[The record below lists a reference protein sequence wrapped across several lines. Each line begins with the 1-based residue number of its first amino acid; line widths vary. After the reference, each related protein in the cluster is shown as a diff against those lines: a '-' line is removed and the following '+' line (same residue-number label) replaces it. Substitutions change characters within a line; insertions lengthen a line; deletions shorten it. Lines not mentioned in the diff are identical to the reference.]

1 MKVRETTTRQGS
13 VMTNLQD
20 YADWQNLPS
29 MFFKQAEKY
38 GDAPF
43 LWTKDGETDEFV
55 PTSWNDAADQVRAL
69 ARSLYK
75 IGVRPGDRVLL
86 VSENRTEWGIAD
98 LAIMCVGALTVP
110 AYTTNT
116 ERDHLHAIED
126 SGAGIAIISTKKLAQ
141 PFLHAALDS
150 GRCRHAIMMEDWGQS
165 FVGDITITRW
175 EDMISQGRGLTDD
188 VDAWV
193 ANIERDQLACLIYTS
208 GTGGAPKGVM
218 LSHGAIL
225 SNCMGAFDII
235 ETLGIEEEVFLSFLP
250 LSHSYE
256 HTAGLYFPMSIGAQ
270 IYYAESLDRLAAN
283 LAEVRPTIMTAVP
296 RLYEML
302 YQRMSRMV
310 EKEGG
315 FKQKLFNLTLKLGR
329 KTYEKQSLSLIE
341 KIQNFVCEILLR
353 RKLRQRFG
361 GRIKAMVSG
370 GGPLNYELGVLFVSC
385 GIRILQ
391 GYGQTE
397 FAPVVS
403 CNRAENNKL
412 RTVGP
417 PMVGAEAKIADDGE
431 ILLRGES
438 MMKGY
443 WNLPEVTAATII
455 DGWLHTGDI
464 GKFDEEGSLVITDRK
479 KDIIV
484 NSGGDNISP
493 QRIEGLLTLET
504 EISQAMVYGD
514 DKPYLVAVLWPDE
527 DFMREFA
534 KENGIENNIDLLG
547 ENEEFRKKIR
557 TAVDHVNRRL
567 STIEKVR
574 SFTFAESP
582 FSIDNEMLTPSMK
595 IRRHKIKA
603 AYGQALDALYQRKRG
618 GQ

>member
-1 MKVRETTTRQGS
+1 
-13 VMTNLQD
+13 MTKLQD

-43 LWTKDGETDEFV
+43 LWTKDGETGEFIA
-55 PTSWNDAADQVRAL
+55 TSWNDAADQVRAL

-150 GRCRHAIMMEDWGQS
+150 GRCRHAITMEDWGQS

-175 EDMISQGRGLTDD
+175 QDVISQGRGLTDD

-193 ANIERDQLACLIYTS
+193 SGIKRDQLACLIYTS

-235 ETLGIEEEVFLSFLP
+235 ETLGIEDEVFLSFLP

-270 IYYAESLDRLAAN
+270 IYYAESIDKLAAN

-315 FKQKLFNLTLKLGR
+315 LKQKLFNLTLKLGR
-329 KTYEKQSLSLIE
+329 KTYEKQHLTLIE
-341 KIQNFVCEILLR
+341 KIQNLLCEILLR

-385 GIRILQ
+385 GIRVLQ

-397 FAPVVS
+397 FSPVVS

-412 RTVGP
+412 RSVGP

-443 WNLPEVTAATII
+443 WNLPEVTAAAII

-534 KENGIENNIDLLG
+534 KENGIDNNIDALG
-547 ENEEFRKKIR
+547 TNEEFRKKIR
-557 TAVDHVNRRL
+557 SAIDIVNRRV

-574 SFTFAESP
+574 SFIFAETA

-595 IRRHKIKA
+595 IRRHKIRD
-603 AYGQALDALYQRKRG
+603 AYGAQLNALYQRKRSG
-618 GQ
+618 S

>member
-1 MKVRETTTRQGS
+1 
-13 VMTNLQD
+13 MTKLQD

-43 LWTKDGETDEFV
+43 LWTKDGETGEFIA
-55 PTSWNDAADQVRAL
+55 TSWNDAADQVRAL

-150 GRCRHAIMMEDWGQS
+150 GRCRHAITMEDWGQS

-175 EDMISQGRGLTDD
+175 QDVISQGRGLTDD

-193 ANIERDQLACLIYTS
+193 SGIKRDQLACLIYTS

-235 ETLGIEEEVFLSFLP
+235 ETLGIEDEVFLSFLP

-270 IYYAESLDRLAAN
+270 IYYAESIDKLAAN

-315 FKQKLFNLTLKLGR
+315 LKQKLFNLTLKLGR
-329 KTYEKQSLSLIE
+329 KTYEKQHLTLIE
-341 KIQNFVCEILLR
+341 KIQNLLCEILLR

-385 GIRILQ
+385 GIRVLQ

-397 FAPVVS
+397 FSPVVS

-412 RTVGP
+412 RSVGP
-417 PMVGAEAKIADDGE
+417 PMVGAEAKIAEDGE

-443 WNLPEVTAATII
+443 WNLPEVTAAAII

-534 KENGIENNIDLLG
+534 KENGIDNNIDALG
-547 ENEEFRKKIR
+547 TNEEFRKKIR
-557 TAVDHVNRRL
+557 SAIDIVNRRV

-574 SFTFAESP
+574 SFIFAETA

-595 IRRHKIKA
+595 IRRHKIRD
-603 AYGQALDALYQRKRG
+603 AYGAQLNALYQRKRSG
-618 GQ
+618 S

>member
-1 MKVRETTTRQGS
+1 
-13 VMTNLQD
+13 MTNLQD

-208 GTGGAPKGVM
+208 GTGGAPNGVM

>member
-1 MKVRETTTRQGS
+1 
-13 VMTNLQD
+13 MTKLQD

-43 LWTKDGETDEFV
+43 LWTKDGETGEFIA
-55 PTSWNDAADQVRAL
+55 TSWNDAADQVRAL

-150 GRCRHAIMMEDWGQS
+150 GRCRHAITMEDWGQS

-175 EDMISQGRGLTDD
+175 QDVISQGRGLTDD

-193 ANIERDQLACLIYTS
+193 SGIKRDQLACLIYTS

-235 ETLGIEEEVFLSFLP
+235 ETLGIEDEVFLSFLP

-270 IYYAESLDRLAAN
+270 IYYAESIDKLAAN

-329 KTYEKQSLSLIE
+329 KTYEKQRLTLIE
-341 KIQNFVCEILLR
+341 KIQNLLCEILLR

-385 GIRILQ
+385 GIRVLQ

-397 FAPVVS
+397 FSPVVS

-412 RTVGP
+412 RSVGP
-417 PMVGAEAKIADDGE
+417 PMVGAEAKIAEDGE
-431 ILLRGES
+431 ILLSGES

-443 WNLPEVTAATII
+443 WNLPEVTAAAII

-534 KENGIENNIDLLG
+534 KENGIDNNIDALG
-547 ENEEFRKKIR
+547 TNEEFRKKIR
-557 TAVDHVNRRL
+557 SAIDIVNRRV

-574 SFTFAESP
+574 SFIFAETA

-595 IRRHKIKA
+595 IRRHKIRD
-603 AYGQALDALYQRKRG
+603 AYGAQLNALYQRKRSG
-618 GQ
+618 S

>member
-1 MKVRETTTRQGS
+1 
-13 VMTNLQD
+13 MTNLQD

-188 VDAWV
+188 IDAWV

-370 GGPLNYELGVLFVSC
+370 GGPLNYDLGVLFVSC

-417 PMVGAEAKIADDGE
+417 PMVGAEVKIADDGE

-443 WNLPEVTAATII
+443 WNLTEVTAATII

-514 DKPYLVAVLWPDE
+514 DKPYLVAVLWLDE

-547 ENEEFRKKIR
+547 ENEEFRKKIC

>member
-1 MKVRETTTRQGS
+1 
-13 VMTNLQD
+13 
-20 YADWQNLPS
+20 
-29 MFFKQAEKY
+29 
-38 GDAPF
+38 
-43 LWTKDGETDEFV
+43 
-55 PTSWNDAADQVRAL
+55 
-69 ARSLYK
+69 
-75 IGVRPGDRVLL
+75 
-86 VSENRTEWGIAD
+86 
-98 LAIMCVGALTVP
+98 
-110 AYTTNT
+110 
-116 ERDHLHAIED
+116 
-126 SGAGIAIISTKKLAQ
+126 
-141 PFLHAALDS
+141 
-150 GRCRHAIMMEDWGQS
+150 MMEDWGQS

>member
-1 MKVRETTTRQGS
+1 
-13 VMTNLQD
+13 MTNLQD

-38 GDAPF
+38 GDSPF

-86 VSENRTEWGIAD
+86 VSENRTEWSIAD

-188 VDAWV
+188 IDAWV

-329 KTYEKQSLSLIE
+329 KTYEKQPLSLIE

>member
-1 MKVRETTTRQGS
+1 
-13 VMTNLQD
+13 MTKLQD

-43 LWTKDGETDEFV
+43 LWTKDGETGEFIA
-55 PTSWNDAADQVRAL
+55 TSWNDAADQVRAL

-150 GRCRHAIMMEDWGQS
+150 GRCRHAITMEDWGQS

-175 EDMISQGRGLTDD
+175 QDVISQGRGLTDD

-193 ANIERDQLACLIYTS
+193 SGIKRDQLACLIYTS

-235 ETLGIEEEVFLSFLP
+235 ETLGIEDEVFLSFLP

-270 IYYAESLDRLAAN
+270 IYYAESIDKLAAN

-315 FKQKLFNLTLKLGR
+315 LKQKLFNLTLKLGR
-329 KTYEKQSLSLIE
+329 KTYEKQHLTLIE
-341 KIQNFVCEILLR
+341 KIQNLLCEILLR

-385 GIRILQ
+385 GIRVLQ

-397 FAPVVS
+397 FSPVVS

-412 RTVGP
+412 RSVGP
-417 PMVGAEAKIADDGE
+417 PMVGAEAKIAEDGE

-443 WNLPEVTAATII
+443 WNLPEVTAAAII

-534 KENGIENNIDLLG
+534 KENGIDNNIEALG
-547 ENEEFRKKIR
+547 TNEEFRKKIR
-557 TAVDHVNRRL
+557 SAIDIVNRRV

-574 SFTFAESP
+574 SFIFAETA

-595 IRRHKIKA
+595 IRRHKIRD
-603 AYGQALDALYQRKRG
+603 AYGAQLNALYQRKRSG
-618 GQ
+618 S

>member
-1 MKVRETTTRQGS
+1 
-13 VMTNLQD
+13 
-20 YADWQNLPS
+20 
-29 MFFKQAEKY
+29 
-38 GDAPF
+38 
-43 LWTKDGETDEFV
+43 
-55 PTSWNDAADQVRAL
+55 
-69 ARSLYK
+69 
-75 IGVRPGDRVLL
+75 
-86 VSENRTEWGIAD
+86 
-98 LAIMCVGALTVP
+98 C
-110 AYTTNT
+110 
-116 ERDHLHAIED
+116 
-126 SGAGIAIISTKKLAQ
+126 
-141 PFLHAALDS
+141 
-150 GRCRHAIMMEDWGQS
+150 GQS
-165 FVGDITITRW
+165 FVGDITSSWWDDLIAK
-175 EDMISQGRGLTDD
+175 GRGLAHDIDSWVNGIKRDD
-188 VDAWV
+188 
-193 ANIERDQLACLIYTS
+193 LACLIYTS
-208 GTGGAPKGVM
+208 GTGGSPKGVM
-218 LSHGAIL
+218 LAHGAIL

-235 ETLGIEEEVFLSFLP
+235 DTLGIEDEIFLSFLP

-270 IYYAESLDRLAAN
+270 IYYAESLDKLAAN

-315 FKQKLFNLTLKLGR
+315 IKQKLFELTLRLGR
-329 KTYEKQSLSLIE
+329 KNYEKQRLTFVE
-341 KIQNFVCEILLR
+341 KLQNLACELLLR

-417 PMVGAEAKIADDGE
+417 PMVGAEVQIAPDGE

-443 WNLPEVTAATII
+443 WNLPDVTAATIV

-464 GKFDEEGSLVITDRK
+464 GMFDEEGSLIITDRK

-493 QRIEGLLTLET
+493 QRIEGLMTLET

-514 DKPYLVAVLWPDE
+514 ALPYLVAVVWPEE

-534 KENGIENNIDLLG
+534 RDNSIENNIDVLAK
-547 ENEEFRKKIR
+547 NEDFRKAIR
-557 TAVDHVNRRL
+557 DAIDRVNKRL

-574 SFTFAESP
+574 SFMFAEAP

-595 IRRHKIKA
+595 IRRHKIRE
-603 AYGQALDALYQRKRG
+603 AYGKQLDGLYQRKRK

>member
-1 MKVRETTTRQGS
+1 
-13 VMTNLQD
+13 MTNLQD
-20 YADWQNLPS
+20 YANWQNLPS
-29 MFFKQAEKY
+29 MFFEKANAY

-43 LWTKDGETDEFV
+43 LWTKSPETGKFV
-55 PTSWNDAADQVRAL
+55 ATTWTEAADQVRAI
-69 ARSLYK
+69 ARSLYD
-75 IGVRPGDRVLL
+75 IGVRAGDRVLL

-98 LAIMCVGALTVP
+98 LAIMCVGAMTVP

-126 SGAGIAIISTKKLAQ
+126 SGAAIAIISTKKLAQ

-150 GRCRHAIMMEDWGQS
+150 GRCRHAIMMEEWGQN
-165 FVGDITITRW
+165 FVGDITITPW
-175 EDMISQGRGLTDD
+175 TEVITKGRGLSHD

-193 ANIERDQLACLIYTS
+193 SGIQRDDLACLIYTS

-218 LSHGAIL
+218 LSHGAII

-235 ETLGIEEEVFLSFLP
+235 ETLGIGDEVFLSFLP

-256 HTAGLYFPMSIGAQ
+256 HTAGLYFPISIGAQ
-270 IYYAESLDRLAAN
+270 IYYAEGIDKLAAN
-283 LAEVRPTIMTAVP
+283 LTEVRPTIMTAVP

-315 FKQKLFNLTLKLGR
+315 FKQKLFEMTLRLGR
-329 KTYEKQSLSLIE
+329 KTYEGERLGPIE
-341 KIQNFVCEILLR
+341 KIQNFICEILLR

-361 GRIKAMVSG
+361 GQIKAMVSG

-417 PMVGAEAKIADDGE
+417 PMVGAEVKIADDGE

-443 WNLPEVTAATII
+443 WNLPDVTEAAII

-464 GKFDEEGSLVITDRK
+464 GKFDEQGSLMITDRK

-493 QRIEGLLTLET
+493 QRIEGLMTLET

-514 DKPYLVAVLWPDE
+514 DKPYLVTVVWPDE

-534 KENGIENNIDLLG
+534 RDNGLAKSIDELG
-547 ENEEFRKKIR
+547 KNDAFRKIVR
-557 TAVDHVNRRL
+557 DAIDRVNKRL

-574 SFTFAESP
+574 SFMFAEAA
-582 FSIDNEMLTPSMK
+582 FTIDNEMLTPSMK
-595 IRRHKIKA
+595 IRRHKIRD
-603 AYGQALDALYQRKRG
+603 AYGKQLDGLYQRKRS

>member
-1 MKVRETTTRQGS
+1 
-13 VMTNLQD
+13 MTKLQD

-43 LWTKDGETDEFV
+43 LWTKDGETGEFIA
-55 PTSWNDAADQVRAL
+55 TSWNDAADQVRAL

-150 GRCRHAIMMEDWGQS
+150 GRCRHAITMEDWGQS

-175 EDMISQGRGLTDD
+175 QDVISQGRGLTDD

-193 ANIERDQLACLIYTS
+193 SGIKRDQLACLIYTS

-235 ETLGIEEEVFLSFLP
+235 ETLGITDEVFLSFLP

-270 IYYAESLDRLAAN
+270 IYYAESIDKLAAN

-329 KTYEKQSLSLIE
+329 KTYEKQHLTLIE
-341 KIQNFVCEILLR
+341 KIQNLLCEILLR

-385 GIRILQ
+385 GIRVLQ

-397 FAPVVS
+397 FSPVVS

-412 RTVGP
+412 RSVGP
-417 PMVGAEAKIADDGE
+417 PMVGAEAKIAEDGE

-443 WNLPEVTAATII
+443 WNLPEVTAAAII

-534 KENGIENNIDLLG
+534 KENGIDNNIEALG
-547 ENEEFRKKIR
+547 TNEEFRKKIR
-557 TAVDHVNRRL
+557 SAIDIVNRRV

-574 SFTFAESP
+574 SFIFAETA

-595 IRRHKIKA
+595 IRRHKIRD
-603 AYGQALDALYQRKRG
+603 AYGAQLNALYQRKRSG
-618 GQ
+618 S

>member
-1 MKVRETTTRQGS
+1 
-13 VMTNLQD
+13 MTKLQD

-43 LWTKDGETDEFV
+43 LWTKDGETGEFIA
-55 PTSWNDAADQVRAL
+55 TSWNDAADQVRAL

-150 GRCRHAIMMEDWGQS
+150 GRCRHAITMEDWGQS

-175 EDMISQGRGLTDD
+175 QDVISQGRGLTDD

-193 ANIERDQLACLIYTS
+193 SGIKRDQLACLIYTS

-235 ETLGIEEEVFLSFLP
+235 ETLGIEDEVFLSFLP

-270 IYYAESLDRLAAN
+270 IYYAESIDKLAAN

-329 KTYEKQSLSLIE
+329 KTYEKQRLTLIE
-341 KIQNFVCEILLR
+341 KIQNLLCEILLR

-385 GIRILQ
+385 GIRVLQ

-397 FAPVVS
+397 FSPVVS

-412 RTVGP
+412 RSVGP
-417 PMVGAEAKIADDGE
+417 PMVGAEAKIAEDGE

-443 WNLPEVTAATII
+443 WNLPEVTAAAII

-534 KENGIENNIDLLG
+534 KENGIDNNIDALG
-547 ENEEFRKKIR
+547 TNEEFRKKIR
-557 TAVDHVNRRL
+557 SAIDIVNRRV

-574 SFTFAESP
+574 SFIFAETA

-595 IRRHKIKA
+595 IRRHKIRD
-603 AYGQALDALYQRKRG
+603 AYGAQLNALYQRKRSG
-618 GQ
+618 S

>member
-1 MKVRETTTRQGS
+1 
-13 VMTNLQD
+13 MTNLQD

-141 PFLHAALDS
+141 PFLHATLDS

>member
-1 MKVRETTTRQGS
+1 
-13 VMTNLQD
+13 MTNLQD

-165 FVGDITITRW
+165 FVGDISITRW

-188 VDAWV
+188 IEVWV

-270 IYYAESLDRLAAN
+270 IYYAESLDKLAAN